1 MAKQSSIAMILIRSL
16 CILAIQKLS
25 MSKTAVT
32 SKKEV
37 KADVNWRGIARKMLI
52 SRAMDDLEEKILVP
66 EKKVLY
72 QFSARGHELG
82 QLIIAHLLD
91 KPKDSAS
98 AYYRSRPLM
107 IGLGVSVED
116 ALSAPL
122 TRSGGY
128 SDGRDIGVVCNMPDS
143 KRGCVVLPTAGDVG
157 SQYTPAIG
165 WAQSITYYIN
175 TLKNKKYNG
184 SIVAILGGDGSVA
197 TNGFW
202 SALTIATTQKL
213 PVLFYVEDNGYGIS
227 VTSEYQTP
235 GANIADNLASFKNL
249 EIWQG
254 RGTDPEEAY
263 QLLKAGTDHVRSGKG
278 PAMVRLEVP
287 RLNGHSYQDNQ
298 TYKPEKLVKTE
309 VKNDPL
315 TAMKKYLLENGV
327 EEKSWEL
334 MEQEAKAKVDK
345 AAKVALSRPAPDTGT
360 TQKFVYSED
369 EVQSIGGLRT
379 AKHSFPKSNEEA
391 DSYKKRINI
400 GEAINRALDYELST
414 NPKLVVFGEDVG
426 RKGGVHAVTMGL
438 QSKYGQD
445 RVFDTSLSEEGI
457 IGRAVG
463 MAYAGLMP
471 VAEIQ
476 FRKYADPAMEQL
488 NNCGTTRWRTA
499 NRFAS
504 PIVVRMP
511 GGFAKVGDPWH
522 SVTNEVMFAHA
533 IGWQVAFPA
542 NAQDAVGLIRFAMR
556 SDNPTMFF
564 EHRNLND
571 NRYARRSYP
580 GDEFIVPFGKAN
592 LLRAGTDITIVTWGA
607 MCERC
612 EIATQQSRVSAE
624 ILDLRTI
631 MPWDKE
637 AVLNSIKKTNRCL
650 IVHEDALTAGFG
662 AEIAAIL
669 VSEGFNYLDA
679 PVERLA
685 IPDIPLPHN
694 IELMESVVPSVEKI
708 ADRMREI
715 VEF

>member
-1 MAKQSSIAMILIRSL
+1 
-16 CILAIQKLS
+16 
-25 MSKTAVT
+25 MSKTTTAPQ
-32 SKKEV
+32 KKK
-37 KADVNWRGIARKMLI
+37 KAPAIDWKEIALKMLI
-52 SRAMDDLEEKILVP
+52 SRAMDDLEENKLVP

-82 QLIIAHLLD
+82 QLILAHLLD

-107 IGLGVSVED
+107 IGLGLSVED
-116 ALSAPL
+116 ALAGPL

-128 SDGRDIGVVCNMPDS
+128 SDGRDIGVVCNMPKS
-143 KRGCVVLPTAGDVG
+143 ERGCVVLPMAGDVG

-165 WAQSITYYIN
+165 WAQSIEYYAN
-175 TLKNKKYNG
+175 TLKDKTYKD
-184 SIVAILGGDGSVA
+184 SISAILGGDGSVA

-213 PVLFYVEDNGYGIS
+213 PVLFYIEDNGYGIS

-235 GANIADNLASFKNL
+235 GKNIAENLASFKNL
-249 EIWQG
+249 DIWDG
-254 RGTDPEEAY
+254 SGTDPEEAFA
-263 QLLKAGTDHVRSGKG
+263 LLKAGTDHVRSRKG
-278 PAMVRLEVP
+278 PALVRLTVP

-298 TYKPEKLVKTE
+298 AYKDEKLVKKE
-309 VKNDPL
+309 QANDPL
-315 TAMKKYLLENGV
+315 KAVKGMFSSKEWTALEKEAQKIV
-327 EEKSWEL
+327 DQS
-334 MEQEAKAKVDK
+334 AKA
-345 AAKVALSRPAPDTGT
+345 ALDRPAPDTDKVK
-360 TQKFVYSED
+360 KFVFSESD
-369 EVQSIGGLRT
+369 EVQTIGGLRT
-379 AKHSFPKSNEEA
+379 TGHTFPESSEA
-391 DSYKKRINI
+391 PDPDKRRINI
-400 GEAINRALDYELST
+400 GEAINLALDYELKT
-414 NPKLVVFGEDVG
+414 NPKVLVFGEDVG
-426 RKGGVHAVTMGL
+426 MKGGVHAVTMGL
-438 QSKYGQD
+438 QSKYGKD

-499 NRFAS
+499 NRFAA

-533 IGWQVAFPA
+533 IGWQVAFPS
-542 NAQDAVGLIRFAMR
+542 NAQDAVGLIRSAMR

-571 NRYARRSYP
+571 NRYARRPYP
-580 GDEFIVPFGKAN
+580 GDAFVVPFGKAN
-592 LLRAGTDITIVTWGA
+592 LLREGTDITIVTWGA
-607 MCERC
+607 MCEAS
-612 EIATQQSRVSAE
+612 EAAVDETGISADV
-624 ILDLRTI
+624 IDLRTI

-637 AVLNSIKKTNRCL
+637 AVLNSIRKTNRCL

-662 AEIAAIL
+662 AEIAAVL
-669 VSEGFNYLDA
+669 ASEGFSYLDA
-679 PVERLA
+679 PVERIA
-685 IPDIPLPHN
+685 MPDIPLPHN
-694 IELMESVVPSVEKI
+694 VPLMESVVPNAERIGEK
-708 ADRMREI
+708 MREI
-715 VEF
+715 VAF

>member
-1 MAKQSSIAMILIRSL
+1 MAKTATAPKKKKDSAIDWKEIAL
-16 CILAIQKLS
+16 
-25 MSKTAVT
+25 
-32 SKKEV
+32 
-37 KADVNWRGIARKMLI
+37 KMLI
-52 SRAMDDLEEKILVP
+52 SRAMDDLEENKLVP

-82 QLIIAHLLD
+82 QLILAHLLD

-107 IGLGVSVED
+107 IGLGLSVED

-128 SDGRDIGVVCNMPDS
+128 SDGRDIGVVCNMPKSD
-143 KRGCVVLPTAGDVG
+143 RGCVVLPMAGDVG
-157 SQYTPAIG
+157 AQYTPAVG
-165 WAQSITYYIN
+165 WAQSIEYYSE
-175 TLKNKKYNG
+175 TLKNKEYKD
-184 SIVAILGGDGSVA
+184 SIAAILGGDASVA

-213 PVLFYVEDNGYGIS
+213 PVLFYIEDNGYGIS

-235 GANIADNLASFKNL
+235 GKNIAENLASFKNL
-249 EIWQG
+249 DIWDG
-254 RGTDPEEAY
+254 SGTDPEEAY
-263 QLLKAGTDHVRSGKG
+263 QLLKAGTDHVRSRKG
-278 PAMVRLEVP
+278 PALVRLKVP

-298 TYKPEKLVKTE
+298 AYKDEKLVKKE
-309 VKNDPL
+309 QANDPL
-315 TAMKKYLLENGV
+315 KAMKKMFSDKEWKALE
-327 EEKSWEL
+327 K
-334 MEQEAKAKVDK
+334 EAQKIVDESAE
-345 AAKVALSRPAPDTGT
+345 AALNRPAPDAS
-360 TQKFVYSED
+360 KIKKYVFSEPD
-369 EVQSIGGLRT
+369 EVQGIGGLRSSG
-379 AKHSFPKSNEEA
+379 HEFPSSSEEPNP
-391 DSYKKRINI
+391 DKRRINI
-400 GEAINRALDYELST
+400 GEAINLALDYELKT
-414 NPKLVVFGEDVG
+414 NPKVLVFGEDVG
-426 RKGGVHAVTMGL
+426 MKGGVHAVTMGL
-438 QSKYGQD
+438 QSKYGED

-476 FRKYADPAMEQL
+476 FRKYADPATEQL

-499 NRFAS
+499 NRFAA

-533 IGWQVAFPA
+533 IGWQVAFPS
-542 NAQDAVGLIRFAMR
+542 NAQDAVGLIRSAMR

-571 NRYARRSYP
+571 NRYARRPYP

-592 LLRAGTDITIVTWGA
+592 LLREGNDITLVTWGA
-607 MCERC
+607 MCEAC
-612 EIATQQSRVSAE
+612 EAAVDETGISADV
-624 ILDLRTI
+624 IDLRTI

-637 AVLNSIKKTNRCL
+637 AIMTSIQKTNRCL

-662 AEIAAIL
+662 AEIAAVL
-669 VSEGFNYLDA
+669 ASEGFNYLDA
-679 PVERLA
+679 PVERIA
-685 IPDIPLPHN
+685 MPDIPLPHN
-694 IELMESVVPSVEKI
+694 VPLMESVVPNAERIAEK
-708 ADRMREI
+708 MRNI
-715 VEF
+715 LAF

>member
-1 MAKQSSIAMILIRSL
+1 MP
-16 CILAIQKLS
+16 
-25 MSKTAVT
+25 KTAT
-32 SKKEV
+32 KPLKPSKGSIDW
-37 KADVNWRGIARKMLI
+37 KAIALNMLI
-52 SRAMDDLEEKILVP
+52 SRAMDELEETKLVP

-82 QLIIAHLLD
+82 QLILAHLLD

-107 IGLGVSVED
+107 LGLGLSVED

-128 SDGRDIGVVCNMPDS
+128 SDGRDIGVVCNMPKSD
-143 KRGCVVLPTAGDVG
+143 RGCVVLPMAGDVG

-165 WAQSITYYIN
+165 WAQSIEYYAK
-175 TLKNKKYNG
+175 TLKDETYKD
-184 SIVAILGGDGSVA
+184 SIAAILGGDGSVA

-227 VTSEYQTP
+227 VTSEFQTP
-235 GANIADNLASFKNL
+235 GKNIAENLASFKNL
-249 EIWQG
+249 AIWDG
-254 RGTDPEEAY
+254 SGTDPEEAY
-263 QLLKAGTDHVRSGKG
+263 RLLKEGTDHVRSRKG
-278 PAMVRLEVP
+278 PALVRLTVP

-298 TYKPEKLVKTE
+298 AYKDEKLVKRE
-309 VKNDPL
+309 QSNDPL
-315 TAMKKYLLENGV
+315 KAIKKLFSAADWKKLA
-327 EEKSWEL
+327 S
-334 MEQEAKAKVDK
+334 EAQGIVNE
-345 AAKVALSRPAPDTGT
+345 AAEAALGRPAPDAS
-360 TQKFVYSED
+360 QIKKFVFSEIE
-369 EVQSIGGLRT
+369 EVQAIGGLRHAGHT
-379 AKHSFPKSNEEA
+379 FPESTEVPTPDKR
-391 DSYKKRINI
+391 RINI
-400 GEAINRALDYELST
+400 GEAVNLALDYELKT
-414 NPKLVVFGEDVG
+414 NPKVLVFGEDVG
-426 RKGGVHAVTMGL
+426 LKGGVHAVTMGL
-438 QSKYGQD
+438 QSKYGED

-499 NRFAS
+499 NRFAA

-533 IGWQVAFPA
+533 IGWQVAFPS
-542 NAQDAVGLIRFAMR
+542 NAQDAVGLIRSAMR

-571 NRYARRSYP
+571 NRYARRPYP
-580 GDEFIVPFGKAN
+580 GDDFVVPFGKAKVLQTGN
-592 LLRAGTDITIVTWGA
+592 DITLVTWGA
-607 MCERC
+607 MCEAC
-612 EIATQQSRVSAE
+612 EGAVEASGISADV
-624 ILDLRTI
+624 IDLRTI
-631 MPWDKE
+631 MPWDKDT
-637 AVLNSIKKTNRCL
+637 VLASIQKTNRCL

-662 AEIAAIL
+662 AEIAAVL
-669 VSEGFNYLDA
+669 VSEGFNHLDA
-679 PVERLA
+679 PVERIA
-685 IPDIPLPHN
+685 MPDIPLPHN
-694 IELMESVVPSVEKI
+694 VPLMESVVPNAERIAEKMKQII
-708 ADRMREI
+708 A
-715 VEF
+715 F

>member
-1 MAKQSSIAMILIRSL
+1 
-16 CILAIQKLS
+16 
-25 MSKTAVT
+25 MSKTAT
-32 SKKEV
+32 APKSKKTASTIDWKE
-37 KADVNWRGIARKMLI
+37 IALKMLI
-52 SRAMDDLEEKILVP
+52 SRAMDDLEENKLVP

-82 QLIIAHLLD
+82 QLILAHLLD
-91 KPKDSAS
+91 KPKDAAS

-107 IGLGVSVED
+107 IGLGLSVED

-128 SDGRDIGVVCNMPDS
+128 SDGRDIGVVCNMPAS
-143 KRGCVVLPTAGDVG
+143 ERGCVVLPMAGDVG
-157 SQYTPAIG
+157 AQYTPAIG
-165 WAQSITYYIN
+165 WAQSIEYYAN
-175 TLKNKKYNG
+175 SLKDKAYKD
-184 SIVAILGGDGSVA
+184 SIAAILGGDGSVA

-213 PVLFYVEDNGYGIS
+213 PVLFYIEDNGYGIS

-235 GANIADNLASFKNL
+235 GKNIADNLKSFKNL
-249 EIWQG
+249 SIWDG
-254 RGTDPEEAY
+254 SGTDPEEAY
-263 QLLKAGTDHVRSGKG
+263 DLLKQGTEHVRSRKG
-278 PAMVRLEVP
+278 PALVRLKVP

-298 TYKPEKLVKTE
+298 AYKDETLLKSE
-309 VKNDPL
+309 QANDPL
-315 TAMKKYLLENGV
+315 KSIKKRFTDKEWKALEKEAQTIVNESAKAALDRPGPNPANVKKYV
-327 EEKSWEL
+327 
-334 MEQEAKAKVDK
+334 
-345 AAKVALSRPAPDTGT
+345 
-360 TQKFVYSED
+360 FSESE
-369 EVQSIGGLRT
+369 EVQSIGGLRPSG
-379 AKHSFPKSNEEA
+379 HVFPPSSENANPDKR
-391 DSYKKRINI
+391 RINI
-400 GEAINRALDYELST
+400 GEAINLALDYELKT
-414 NPKLVVFGEDVG
+414 NPKLLVFGEDVG
-426 RKGGVHAVTMGL
+426 MKGGVHAVTMGL
-438 QSKYGQD
+438 QTKYGSD

-499 NRFAS
+499 NRFAA

-533 IGWQVAFPA
+533 IGWQVAFPS
-542 NAQDAVGLIRFAMR
+542 NAQDAVGLIRSAMR

-571 NRYARRSYP
+571 NRYARSPYP
-580 GDEFIVPFGKAN
+580 GDEFVVPFGKAKF
-592 LLRAGTDITIVTWGA
+592 LREGNDITLVTWGA
-607 MCERC
+607 MCEAC
-612 EIATQQSRVSAE
+612 EGAVDKSGISADV
-624 ILDLRTI
+624 IDLRTI

-637 AVLNSIKKTNRCL
+637 SVLQSIKKTNRCL

-669 VSEGFNYLDA
+669 ASEGFTHLDA
-679 PVERLA
+679 PVERIA
-685 IPDIPLPHN
+685 MPDIPLPHN
-694 IELMESVVPSVEKI
+694 VPLMESVVPNAERIAEK
-708 ADRMREI
+708 MKEI
-715 VEF
+715 VNF